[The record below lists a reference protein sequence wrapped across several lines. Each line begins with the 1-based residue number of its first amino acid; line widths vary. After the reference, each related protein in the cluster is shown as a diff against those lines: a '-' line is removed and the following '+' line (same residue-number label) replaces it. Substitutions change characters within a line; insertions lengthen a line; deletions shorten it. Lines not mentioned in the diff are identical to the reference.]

1 MVRHAETASILGRLL
16 AEKIAVFNDLNTAT
30 GALCES
36 FARQDFNEIER
47 IIAARGELA
56 AQVDGLNAK
65 ITKIKDLNESFPS
78 HIADLQDTERDRIRA
93 LVRELQD
100 VTKKA
105 VELDNSCTA
114 AASAV
119 FENLGS
125 DISKMRREKH
135 NFNSYSGQDGRTKIL
150 DVKT

>member
-16 AEKIAVFNDLNTAT
+16 AEKIAVFNDLNSTT

-56 AQVDGLNAK
+56 AQVDGLN
-65 ITKIKDLNESFPS
+65 TKIKDLNENFPS

-119 FENLGS
+119 FENWFRLFQ
-125 DISKMRREKH
+125 MRGKAQ
-135 NFNSYSGQDGRTKIL
+135 FQQL
-150 DVKT
+150 LVADVRRKYLM